1 MAEPAIR
8 SVDLAKS
15 YRLGARREPYQT
27 LRQGITDLASAP
39 FRWLRGDARDDREF
53 WALKDVSF
61 DVMPGDLV
69 GIVGRNGAG
78 KSTLLRL
85 LSRITEPTS
94 GRAEI
99 RGRVGSLLEVGT
111 GFHPELTGRENI
123 FLTGSILGMARAEVR
138 RKFDQIVDFA
148 GNESFLDTPV
158 KYYSSGMYT
167 RLGFAVAAHLE
178 TDILF
183 VDEVLAVGDLSFQRK
198 CLGKMRGV
206 GEQGRTVLFVSHNL
220 SAVWSL
226 CRTCMWFDGGML
238 REYGPV
244 GEVLDHYRQAMTAA
258 DTDLALRV
266 LHPKATGHVRVTGLY
281 IRDVG
286 GVRRDTVCTG
296 DPTEFVVEYEAKQ
309 PTIDDVEILVV
320 IVNEFEM
327 PLFSLT
333 TRVAG
338 TSGALPGRGRIV
350 FAVARLPLSAGDYSL
365 HFYCHVRG
373 GLADKEVF
381 AARFSVAEGDFF
393 GSGILPDRR
402 QGNVLVDQRWY
413 AEELRSEPDVDPRV
427 VQSPAAAR

>member
-8 SVDLAKS
+8 SVNLAKS
-15 YRLGARREPYQT
+15 YRLGARSEPYRT
-27 LRQGITDLASAP
+27 LRQAITDLARAP
-39 FRWLRGDARDDREF
+39 LRWVRGDARDDREF

-138 RKFDQIVDFA
+138 RKFDEIVDFA
-148 GNESFLDTPV
+148 GNETFLDTPV

-198 CLGKMRGV
+198 CLGKIRGV
-206 GEQGRTVLFVSHNL
+206 GEEGRTVLFVSHNL

-226 CRTCMWFDGGML
+226 CKTCMWLDGGTL

-244 GEVLDHYRQAMTAA
+244 GQVVDRYRQAMMAG
-258 DTDLALRV
+258 DNDLALRA
-266 LHPKATGHVRVTGLY
+266 LHLKATGHVRVTGLY
-281 IRDVG
+281 LRDG
-286 GVRRDTVCTG
+286 DGVRRDTVCTG
-296 DPTEFVVEYEAKQ
+296 DATEFVVEYEARQ
-309 PTIDDVEILVV
+309 STIDDVEMMVV
-320 IVNEFEM
+320 VVNELELR
-327 PLFSLT
+327 LFSLS
-333 TRVAG
+333 TRVTG
-338 TSGALPGRGRIV
+338 TSRALPGRGRIV
-350 FAVARLPLSAGDYSL
+350 FAVPRLPLGPGDYSL

-373 GLADKEVF
+373 GLADKEGF

-393 GSGILPDRR
+393 GSGILPDRK

-413 AEELRSEPDVDPRV
+413 AEDLRAEPDVDPRV
-427 VQSPAAAR
+427 VQSPAASR